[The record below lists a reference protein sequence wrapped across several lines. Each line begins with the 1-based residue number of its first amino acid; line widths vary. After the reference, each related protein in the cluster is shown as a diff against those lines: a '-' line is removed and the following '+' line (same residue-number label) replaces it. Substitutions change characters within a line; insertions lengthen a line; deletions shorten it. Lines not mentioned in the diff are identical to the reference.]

1 MLLLAVP
8 AGAVASEDVSF
19 PDANLEAAVR
29 DALRIS
35 EEGITVDDMATLSV
49 LDADDRGI
57 SDLSGLEHAV
67 NLRDLD
73 LEDNEISDLGPLANL
88 TNLRDLD
95 LEDNE
100 ISDIGPLANLT
111 NLRDL
116 DLEGNKISDISPLA
130 NLTNLRDLGLED
142 NEIRD
147 LGPLTNLTNL
157 RDLDLEGNEI
167 SDIGPLVANS
177 GLGSGDSVKVRH
189 NNLDLTSGSAA
200 MKDIEALERRG
211 VDVDYMPQH
220 SRSNHAPQQ

>member
-88 TNLRDLD
+88 TNLRELD

-100 ISDIGPLANLT
+100 ISDLGPLANLT
-111 NLRDL
+111 NLQ
-116 DLEGNKISDISPLA
+116 E
-130 NLTNLRDLGLED
+130 
-142 NEIRD
+142 
-147 LGPLTNLTNL
+147 
-157 RDLDLEGNEI
+157 LDLEGNEI
-167 SDIGPLVANS
+167 SDLGPLVANS
-177 GLGSGDSVKVRH
+177 GLDSGDSVKVHH

-211 VDVDYMPQH
+211 VDIEYIL
-220 SRSNHAPQQ
+220 

>member
-49 LDADDRGI
+49 LDADGRGI

-88 TNLRDLD
+88 TKPPGTR
-95 LEDNE
+95 
-100 ISDIGPLANLT
+100 P
-111 NLRDL
+111 
-116 DLEGNKISDISPLA
+116 
-130 NLTNLRDLGLED
+130 
-142 NEIRD
+142 
-147 LGPLTNLTNL
+147 
-157 RDLDLEGNEI
+157 
-167 SDIGPLVANS
+167 
-177 GLGSGDSVKVRH
+177 
-189 NNLDLTSGSAA
+189 
-200 MKDIEALERRG
+200 RG
-211 VDVDYMPQH
+211 
-220 SRSNHAPQQ
+220 

>member
-67 NLRDLD
+67 NLRELD
-73 LEDNEISDLGPLANL
+73 LEDNEINDLGPLANLTSLQELDLGDNEISDLGPLANL
-88 TNLRDLD
+88 TNLRELD

-100 ISDIGPLANLT
+100 IS
-111 NLRDL
+111 
-116 DLEGNKISDISPLA
+116 
-130 NLTNLRDLGLED
+130 
-142 NEIRD
+142 D

-157 RDLDLEGNEI
+157 RELDLEDNEI
-167 SDIGPLVANS
+167 SDLGPLVANS
-177 GLGSGDSVKVRH
+177 GLDSGDSVKVHH

-211 VDVDYMPQH
+211 VDVEYIL
-220 SRSNHAPQQ
+220 

>member
-19 PDANLEAAVR
+19 PDADLEVAVR
-29 DALRIS
+29 DAL
-35 EEGITVDDMATLSV
+35 GKPGGDITADDMATLGA

-73 LEDNEISDLGPLANL
+73 LEDNEISDLSPLANL
-88 TNLRDLD
+88 TALRDLD

-100 ISDIGPLANLT
+100 ISDL
-111 NLRDL
+111 
-116 DLEGNKISDISPLA
+116 S
-130 NLTNLRDLGLED
+130 
-142 NEIRD
+142 
-147 LGPLTNLTNL
+147 
-157 RDLDLEGNEI
+157 
-167 SDIGPLVANS
+167 PLVAND
-177 GLGSGDSVKVRH
+177 GLGSGDSVDVRY
-189 NNLDLTSGSAA
+189 NNLDLTPESAV

-220 SRSNHAPQQ
+220 RR

>member
-73 LEDNEISDLGPLANL
+73 LEDNEISDLGPLSNL
-88 TNLRDLD
+88 TNLRELD

-100 ISDIGPLANLT
+100 ISDL
-111 NLRDL
+111 
-116 DLEGNKISDISPLA
+116 
-130 NLTNLRDLGLED
+130 
-142 NEIRD
+142 
-147 LGPLTNLTNL
+147 
-157 RDLDLEGNEI
+157 
-167 SDIGPLVANS
+167 GPLVANS
-177 GLGSGDSVKVRH
+177 GLDSGDSVKVHH

-211 VDVDYMPQH
+211 VDVEYIL
-220 SRSNHAPQQ
+220 